1 MCLSEF
7 LERTPLCNS
16 SSWGITDEDL
26 SLLQSTAMGGKG
38 EAWKVLSLTH
48 VEYKVGWRLTGL
60 SILTR
65 SVDHREFLLHKVD
78 TERMIKHYF
87 ELLAMSQEDDPMGKM
102 FAIYSLLPLV
112 IVIVFATTFFIRC
125 YPQHKSQLSLIHEI
139 RRDLHTLTYAIGVI
153 VNYIGNY
160 SLKQVR
166 SSGHA

>member
-1 MCLSEF
+1 MCLSES
-7 LERTPLCNS
+7 LERTPLCNCPS
-16 SSWGITDEDL
+16 RGITDEDL
-26 SLLQSTAMGGKG
+26 ALLQSTAMGGKG

-48 VEYKVGWRLTGL
+48 VEYKVGWRLTRL

-65 SVDHREFLLHKVD
+65 SVDQREFLLLKVD

-125 YPQHKSQLSLIHEI
+125 DPQQK
-139 RRDLHTLTYAIGVI
+139 
-153 VNYIGNY
+153 VNYPY
-160 SLKQVR
+160 
-166 SSGHA
+166 

>member
-1 MCLSEF
+1 
-7 LERTPLCNS
+7 
-16 SSWGITDEDL
+16 
-26 SLLQSTAMGGKG
+26 MGGKG

-48 VEYKVGWRLTGL
+48 VEYKVGWRLTRL

-65 SVDHREFLLHKVD
+65 SVDHREFLLLKVD

-125 YPQHKSQLSLIHEI
+125 DPQHK
-139 RRDLHTLTYAIGVI
+139 
-153 VNYIGNY
+153 VNYHY
-160 SLKQVR
+160 
-166 SSGHA
+166 